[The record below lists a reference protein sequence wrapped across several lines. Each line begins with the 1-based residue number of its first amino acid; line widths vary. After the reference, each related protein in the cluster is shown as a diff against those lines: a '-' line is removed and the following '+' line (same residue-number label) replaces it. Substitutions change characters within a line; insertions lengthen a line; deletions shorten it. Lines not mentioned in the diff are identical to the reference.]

1 MIKKRRT
8 NPASV
13 KMFIPHDVRTSLFPT
28 NYILVASQGTSMKN
42 NACTPSPYTVSPQ
55 KISATQT
62 LSVLPPA

>member
-1 MIKKRRT
+1 
-8 NPASV
+8 
-13 KMFIPHDVRTSLFPT
+13 MFIPHDVRTSLFPT